1 MISRICITITTI
13 QIQTPS
19 VRTSVSPEQKT
30 VPHVLSKKLE
40 DGTTNRMNIYTLD
53 TNIHKSHEIIMVILI
68 DSVPKH
74 MKSITISEEIP
85 RISAKSLP
93 KQQLQTQP
101 AKNIW
106 TNETVNMVVSCN

>member
-1 MISRICITITTI
+1 
-13 QIQTPS
+13 
-19 VRTSVSPEQKT
+19 
-30 VPHVLSKKLE
+30 
-40 DGTTNRMNIYTLD
+40 
-53 TNIHKSHEIIMVILI
+53 MVILI